1 MVHPPPTAM
10 TLNMG
15 STDRTIRFI
24 VAVVLVLIV
33 LFVTEGIL
41 SWVLGA
47 VALILA
53 ATAAV
58 GTCPAYLPFG
68 ISTNKR
74 PAA

>member
-1 MVHPPPTAM
+1 M

-15 STDRTIRFI
+15 STDRTLRF
-24 VAVVLVLIV
+24 VAAVALVLVI
-33 LFVTEGIL
+33 LFVTEGTL

-47 VALILA
+47 VALVLA
-53 ATAAV
+53 VTAVV

-68 ISTNKR
+68 ISTCKP

>member
-1 MVHPPPTAM
+1 M

-15 STDRTIRFI
+15 RTDRSVRLAAAL
-24 VAVVLVLIV
+24 VLVVLI
-33 LFVTEGIL
+33 LFVTEGVL

-53 ATAAV
+53 ATSLV

-68 ISTNKR
+68 LSTR
-74 PAA
+74 RT

>member
-1 MVHPPPTAM
+1 M

-15 STDRTIRFI
+15 SADRGLRL
-24 VAVVLVLIV
+24 VAAVALVVVI
-33 LFVTEGIL
+33 LFVTEGTL

-47 VALILA
+47 VALVLA

-68 ISTNKR
+68 LSTCKR

>member
-1 MVHPPPTAM
+1 M

-15 STDRTIRFI
+15 SADRGLRLVAAIALVFVILFI
-24 VAVVLVLIV
+24 
-33 LFVTEGIL
+33 TEGTL

-47 VALILA
+47 VALVLA

-68 ISTNKR
+68 LSTCKR
-74 PAA
+74 PPA